1 MKIASGFVLRQVGES
16 FMAVPVGVRTK
27 DVQGLV
33 ALSETGALI
42 WNLLEGG
49 ATEDDLVDAVCERYE
64 VERDRAREDVLSFLR
79 ELSSRGWLEQ

>member
-1 MKIASGFVLRQVGES
+1 MKIASDFVLRQVGES
-16 FMAVPVGVRTK
+16 FIAVPVGVRTK

-42 WNLLEGG
+42 WGLLESGS
-49 ATEDDLVDAVCERYE
+49 TEDNLVDAICDQFEI
-64 VERDRAREDVLSFLR
+64 ERDVAKEDVHSFLR